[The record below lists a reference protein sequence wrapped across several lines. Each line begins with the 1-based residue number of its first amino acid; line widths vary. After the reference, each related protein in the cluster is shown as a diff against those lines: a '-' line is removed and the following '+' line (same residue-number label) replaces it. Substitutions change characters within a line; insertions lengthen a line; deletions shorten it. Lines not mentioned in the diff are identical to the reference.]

1 MMANEMRDEWVLKPS
16 VKSKK
21 HKIDGV
27 IRVSKK
33 FYVRKLAGGTGV
45 GDFIEVDNILPPF

>member
-1 MMANEMRDEWVLKPS
+1 MLGSS

-21 HKIDGV
+21 HKIDGI

-33 FYVRKLAGGTGV
+33 FYIRKFTGGTGD
-45 GDFIEVDNILPPF
+45 GDFIEVDNIQPPF